1 VPATRTGSAW
11 HALFAGLASVFSL
24 PLAVYLTR
32 FSASY
37 DLLHASFAIPV
48 GGGLGLVAINLA
60 RRRRR
65 RTLLRVDGGRD
76 PVARFAWLLGVAGL
90 CLALAGLVALA
101 VYGLLEY
108 AGTRG

>member
-1 VPATRTGSAW
+1 MRRTRTGSAW
-11 HALFAGLASVFSL
+11 TALLAGLASVACL

-32 FSASY
+32 FSDAY
-37 DLLHASFAIPV
+37 RLRDAGFAVPLA
-48 GGGLGLVAINLA
+48 GALGVVAIALA
-60 RRRRR
+60 RRSRRR
-65 RTLLRVDGGRD
+65 SALSLHGQGDGL
-76 PVARFAWLLGVAGL
+76 ARAAWVLGVAGT

>member
-1 VPATRTGSAW
+1 MPATRTGSAW
-11 HALFAGLASVFSL
+11 DALFAGLASVFSL

-37 DLLHASFAIPV
+37 DLVHAGFAIPV
-48 GGGLGLVAINLA
+48 GGGLGLVAIRLA
-60 RRRRR
+60 RRRR

-76 PVARFAWLLGVAGL
+76 LVARFAWLLGVAGL

-101 VYGLLEY
+101 VYGLLQY